1 MQVHI
6 TNLHG
11 QDSKSTAQ
19 RAQNMVTEIAT
30 KQLDFNEMGL
40 YCYPVKS
47 DSPDKLSGRL
57 DGIISALNPGDVV
70 ILQTPTWNGTHYEHR
85 LLDKI
90 RGYSDVKIIAFIHD
104 VEAWMFEGMEFVLDE
119 YIKVYNRCDLVISPT
134 EKMTA
139 RLRKHGLTV
148 KKVINQEFWDHPVAV
163 DTATFPPFN
172 RVVNFIG
179 RGKKFDFVKNW
190 SAADVKL
197 ILTDTDTGW
206 GAGKNIEFIGYQ
218 NDADLVSRMHRT
230 GGFGLVWSEN
240 PLVRDYMK
248 YCVSYKLST
257 YLAAGIPVI
266 VEPDT
271 PQANTILTKKLGL
284 VVNSLDEA
292 VEQVKQMTPAD
303 YQEMVVA
310 VEHFAQ
316 LIRGGYFT
324 KRLLTQAVFD
334 LFYD

>member
-19 RAQNMVTEIAT
+19 RAQNMVTEVAT
-30 KQLDFNEMGL
+30 KQLGFSEMGL
-40 YCYPVKS
+40 YFYDVS
-47 DSPDKLSGRL
+47 TDSPDKLSGRL
-57 DGIISALNPGDVV
+57 DGIISSLSMGDVV
-70 ILQTPTWNGTHYEHR
+70 ILQTPTWNGVAYENH
-85 LLDKI
+85 LLDKF
-90 RGYSDVKIIAFIHD
+90 RGYRGVKVVAFIHD
-104 VEAWMFEGMEFVLDE
+104 MVPWMFEGSAGMLTD
-119 YIKVYNRCDLVISPT
+119 YIKLYNRCDLVISPT

-197 ILTDTDTGW
+197 ILMDTDTGW

-230 GGFGLVWSEN
+230 GGFGLLWSEN
-240 PLVRDYMK
+240 PLWSEYMK
-248 YCVSYKLST
+248 LNVSYKLST

-271 PQANTILTKKLGL
+271 PQADTILAKKLGL